1 MDKKPVVLALD
12 DEKKITELLKAY
24 LERAGF
30 ETICSNTGRD
40 ALAIIERAAPDILLL
55 DLMLPDIS
63 GETICRK
70 VRENSS
76 VPIIMLTARVDEESI
91 IRGLTMGAD
100 DYITKPFS
108 PKQVVA
114 RVRAA
119 LRRSGIAASKKTRL
133 KCGAL
138 EIDTETR
145 QVTKDGAALSL
156 SAQEYKMLDLFMSG
170 SAKIWT
176 RDEIID
182 DVKGDDFD
190 GFDRTIDTQKKNI
203 RKKIEDDPKNPRYI
217 QTVYGL
223 GYRFI
228 GDVK

>member
-1 MDKKPVVLALD
+1 
-12 DEKKITELLKAY
+12 
-24 LERAGF
+24 
-30 ETICSNTGRD
+30 
-40 ALAIIERAAPDILLL
+40 
-55 DLMLPDIS
+55 
-63 GETICRK
+63 
-70 VRENSS
+70 
-76 VPIIMLTARVDEESI
+76 
-91 IRGLTMGAD
+91 MGAD

-119 LRRSGIAASKKTRL
+119 LRRSGIASSKKTRL
-133 KCGAL
+133 KCGSL

-156 SAQEYKMLDLFMSG
+156 SAQEYKMLNLFMSG
-170 SAKIWT
+170 GAKIWT

-190 GFDRTIDTQKKNI
+190 GFDRTIDTQIKNI